1 MTPIDMPLDYCTSI
15 VYWSL
20 GVVAT
25 GTVESRVEEFDNTDV
40 GLYKW
45 RDMLDLLGFHDTKIM
60 LAVGG
65 YSQESAFFSRLGR
78 DPSAMA
84 RFVTSLM
91 EIVSKTS
98 ANGILVD
105 WAEPEPGCDASLRA
119 ALLHRLQSTY
129 SKVETRWITSCP
141 KLGSLGNVAQV
152 VYDLDSDNFKTP
164 CRRLGGGIFAG
175 LRHLANVT
183 KNGKRNL
190 TDLGPTITLPA
201 CLNTT
206 FSRHQLVGSR

>member
-65 YSQESAFFSRLGR
+65 YSQESAFFSRLGK

-105 WAEPEPGCDASLRA
+105 WSEPEPGCGQRDDRTTLSLLVDTIRRA
-119 ALLHRLQSTY
+119 YRVSGA
-129 SKVETRWITSCP
+129 VA
-141 KLGSLGNVAQV
+141 GSAGIAV
-152 VYDLDSDNFKTP
+152 VIS
-164 CRRLGGGIFAG
+164 A
-175 LRHLANVT
+175 
-183 KNGKRNL
+183 NL
-190 TDLGPTITLPA
+190 TVAEQMIDAGG
-201 CLNTT
+201 
-206 FSRHQLVGSR
+206 R